1 MNAQEFSHGGK
12 EDEAGEGEQAGR
24 GAQADQTVYTVLGS
38 APGATVEL
46 F

>member
-24 GAQADQTVYTVLGS
+24 GAQADHSQERLREPS
-38 APGATVEL
+38 IRE
-46 F
+46 FF

>member
-24 GAQADQTVYTVLGS
+24 GAQADHSQERLREPS
-38 APGATVEL
+38 IREL